1 MLNVLNDDNLTKFI
15 PNTILDRASG
25 DKIIFLGSMRTMGIV
40 RGGEQKKLGEGD
52 KI

>member
-1 MLNVLNDDNLTKFI
+1 MLKVLNDDNLTKFI

-25 DKIIFLGSMRTMGIV
+25 DKIIFFGSMCTSGNV
-40 RGGEQKKLGEGD
+40 GGEEQKKLGEGD